1 MRANAK
7 VLAIKNDQLVKWSG
21 EKRVLFTA
29 TRGTLVFTTFFAFI
43 SIGCTALLGSF
54 FFPAT
59 RA

>member
-1 MRANAK
+1 MTNWSSGR
-7 VLAIKNDQLVKWSG
+7 VKKEYYLQQPG
-21 EKRVLFTA
+21 
-29 TRGTLVFTTFFAFI
+29 GTLVFTTFFAFF